1 MSPAVGF
8 YVTSRT
14 SYSGTFEHC
23 LSFEADEEFQ
33 VLRWSKAGWWWARR
47 SRDGQQGWVYS
58 SQMKPKMCTACHEK
72 VQNLPPPQME
82 EEALEAPF
90 PEVEPWPPLP
100 PTDEEAAAAAA
111 AVWPPLP
118 PGSPPKATREER
130 SALDGDYAQTLSF
143 RGDGKIVQ
151 QPQLSDH
158 ALRQCE
164 YYFNYQQ
171 WIDGQNNSTAGKK
184 MRGRVTGDGGFK
196 RKR

>member
-8 YVTSRT
+8 YVTART
-14 SYSGTFEHC
+14 SFSGTFEHC

-33 VLRWSKAGWWWARR
+33 VLRWSKAGWWWASK
-47 SRDGQQGWVYS
+47 SRDGQQGWIYS
-58 SQMKPKMCTACHEK
+58 CQMKPKMCTSCHEK
-72 VQNLPPPQME
+72 VQNLPPPQTE
-82 EEALEAPF
+82 EDVDAVPTV
-90 PEVEPWPPLP
+90 EVEPWPPLP
-100 PTDEEAAAAAA
+100 PTEEEAV
-111 AVWPPLP
+111 VWPPLP
-118 PGSPPKATREER
+118 PGSPPKGPKSEGREV

-171 WIDGQNNSTAGKK
+171 WIDGQNTAQNGKK
-184 MRGRVTGDGGFK
+184 RGKVTGDGGFK
-196 RKR
+196 RKRA